1 MRIIYLYLVL
11 IVTLITVSSYT
22 TSVVEYSQEQK
33 RPVMIESLDDAP
45 PLSTEDLNKLHR
57 EMLRHC
63 GDSVD
68 NAPILGGDCN

>member
-22 TSVVEYSQEQK
+22 TSVVESPQEQK
-33 RPVMIESLDDAP
+33 RPVIIESLDDAP
-45 PLSTEDLNKLHR
+45 PLSIEEFNRLHQ
-57 EMLRHC
+57 EMLQHC
-63 GDSVD
+63 GDSTD